1 MAVSITSVDS
11 TIGVNPEGWGRR
23 GSWTGV
29 KLILHG
35 KWCVFKKRR
44 QICPKCIRVNG
55 NFLISWEKGQFL
67 ELMTKKGHRNF
78 SLKNWNS
85 FEKRKCFRMK
95 QEISV
100 TRSTTSQISNEIDAA
115 GFNRYMY
122 HINLHKQAVN

>member
-1 MAVSITSVDS
+1 MFSRKGEKYAQNVVI
-11 TIGVNPEGWGRR
+11 
-23 GSWTGV
+23 
-29 KLILHG
+29 
-35 KWCVFKKRR
+35 
-44 QICPKCIRVNG
+44 NG
-55 NFLISWEKGQFL
+55 NFLISWEKGQLF